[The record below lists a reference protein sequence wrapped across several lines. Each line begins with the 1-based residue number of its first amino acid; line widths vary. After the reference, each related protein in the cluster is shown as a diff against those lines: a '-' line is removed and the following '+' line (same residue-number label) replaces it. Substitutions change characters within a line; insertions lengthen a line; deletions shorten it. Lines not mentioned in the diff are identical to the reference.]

1 MKRYIIISYDGS
13 NLNPSEVMSI
23 ASQLKVIKP
32 DIENVH
38 ASTMDE
44 REVSSIVI
52 RHAENKN
59 ATELSVVESAC
70 IYVKEKFGKFFNSKM
85 KLLLALSEAVNDEPN
100 NESLTNAIKIISCG
114 VSKRMRDSYGISTD
128 VICVLKRFK
137 IICNYV

>member
-59 ATELSVVESAC
+59 ATELSVTESAC

-85 KLLLALSEAVNDEPN
+85 KLMLALVEAVNDEPN
-100 NESLTNAIKIISCG
+100 NESLTSAIKVISCG
-114 VSKRMRDSYGISTD
+114 VSKKFRDSYGISTD
-128 VICVLKRFK
+128 VICVFK
-137 IICNYV
+137 MVQDNM

>member
-1 MKRYIIISYDGS
+1 MKQYIIISYEGS
-13 NLNPSEVMSI
+13 SLNPSEIALI
-23 ASQLKVIKP
+23 ASQLKVIKS
-32 DIENVH
+32 DITDAH
-38 ASTMDE
+38 ASSMDE

-85 KLLLALSEAVNDEPN
+85 KLLLALSEAVNDEPK
-100 NESLTNAIKIISCG
+100 NESLTNAIKVISCG

-128 VICVLKRFK
+128 VICVFK
-137 IICNYV
+137 MVQDNM

>member
-23 ASQLKVIKP
+23 ASQLKAVKP
-32 DIENVH
+32 DLENVH

-85 KLLLALSEAVNDEPN
+85 KLMLALVEAVNDEPN

-128 VICVLKRFK
+128 VICVFK
-137 IICNYV
+137 MVQDNM

>member
-13 NLNPSEVMSI
+13 SLSPSEVISI
-23 ASQLKVIKP
+23 ASQLKVVKP
-32 DIENVH
+32 DVENMH

-44 REVSSIVI
+44 TEVNSIVI

-85 KLLLALSEAVNDEPN
+85 KLMLALVEAVNDEPN
-100 NESLTNAIKIISCG
+100 NESLTNAIKVISCG

-128 VICVLKRFK
+128 VICVFK
-137 IICNYV
+137 TVQNNI

>member
-1 MKRYIIISYDGS
+1 MKRYIIISYNGS

-23 ASQLKVIKP
+23 ASQLKAVKP
-32 DIENVH
+32 DIEN
-38 ASTMDE
+38 AYALTMDE
-44 REVSSIVI
+44 REVSSIII

-85 KLLLALSEAVNDEPN
+85 KLMLALVEAVNDEPN
-100 NESLTNAIKIISCG
+100 NESLTNAIKVISCG

-128 VICVLKRFK
+128 VVCVFK
-137 IICNYV
+137 TVQNNM

>member
-70 IYVKEKFGKFFNSKM
+70 IYAKEKFGKFFNSKM

-100 NESLTNAIKIISCG
+100 NESLTSAIKVISCG
-114 VSKRMRDSYGISTD
+114 VSKKFRDSYGISTD
-128 VICVLKRFK
+128 VICVFK
-137 IICNYV
+137 MVQDNM

>member
-1 MKRYIIISYDGS
+1 MKRYIIISYEGS
-13 NLNPSEVMSI
+13 SLSPSEVMSI
-23 ASQLKVIKP
+23 ASQLKVAKP
-32 DIENVH
+32 DVGDVH

-44 REVSSIVI
+44 TEVNSIVI

-85 KLLLALSEAVNDEPN
+85 KLMLALVEAVNDEPN
-100 NESLTNAIKIISCG
+100 NESLTNAIKVMSCG

-128 VICVLKRFK
+128 VICVFK
-137 IICNYV
+137 MVQDNM

>member
-23 ASQLKVIKP
+23 ASQLKAVKP

-100 NESLTNAIKIISCG
+100 NESLTSAIKIISCG
-114 VSKRMRDSYGISTD
+114 VSKKFRDSYGISTD
-128 VICVLKRFK
+128 VICVFK
-137 IICNYV
+137 MVQDNM

>member
-23 ASQLKVIKP
+23 ASQLKAVKP

-70 IYVKEKFGKFFNSKM
+70 IYAKEKFGKFFNSKM
-85 KLLLALSEAVNDEPN
+85 KLMLALVEAVNDEPN

-128 VICVLKRFK
+128 VICVFK
-137 IICNYV
+137 MVQDNM